1 MKNQPQRPRKAAKK
15 KRKATPVKR
24 ARRAPSSTETP
35 KDSGTQR
42 WPEDCLRKGE
52 WLQVPKSVIQRLGE
66 FDMKPHHLWL
76 LLALQADRF
85 RDRPP
90 RYYWAALADWAG
102 VTPNTVRRWGY
113 ELRKKGLLTIKQN
126 RKPNPG
132 EKRRTGHRNERNE
145 FHLEPFEKKTKAIH
159 KQWKKER
166 DQRRSGR
173 GGSDAKATAPE

>member
-1 MKNQPQRPRKAAKK
+1 MQRRRARPRKATKK
-15 KRKATPVKR
+15 KRSTTAAKR
-24 ARRAPSSTETP
+24 TRVAEGAPAAP
-35 KDSGTQR
+35 KDTGTQR
-42 WPEDCLRKGE
+42 WPKACLGKGE

-85 RDRPP
+85 RDRNP

-113 ELRKKGLLTIKQN
+113 ELRDKGLLTIKQN

-132 EKRRTGHRNERNE
+132 EKRRTGYRNERNE
-145 FHLEPFEKKTKAIH
+145 FHLEPFETKAEEVH
-159 KQWKKER
+159 KRWKKKR
-166 DQRRSGR
+166 KQRRN
-173 GGSDAKATAPE
+173 GGNGDEQEAAPE